1 MIKFELTNGRF
12 ESWQHFPSS
21 DHFLQK
27 LKVINRY
34 KHFTNDKQILKVT
47 FDYDITLV
55 PKFRILINKIDF

>member
-12 ESWQHFPSS
+12 ESWQHFHSS

-34 KHFTNDKQILKVT
+34 KHFTDDKQISKVM
-47 FDYDITLV
+47 FDYDIKLLRWSQN
-55 PKFRILINKIDF
+55 FEY